1 MAVRTTPRG
10 EPRAGT
16 FPNGMEYL
24 TWGDGPRT
32 LLMLP
37 GGPGSSVPSG
47 LVRRATL
54 RWSAPLVSAGYT
66 VWLVTRRRHMPAGH
80 GVPDIAD
87 DYAGLVAEEFGGSV
101 HLVVGESYGGMVA
114 QHLAAAHPS
123 SAERVALV
131 VAGCEVNAWGKAVD
145 RRLADALLRGDR
157 TGAGAAFAEYVLPGD
172 RWRAVRRLLGP
183 LVARSALSATPTED
197 LVVELESEL
206 TFDSRAVLPRI
217 TAPVLLICGDRDQ
230 FFTREVVRE
239 TAELIPD
246 CRLTWY
252 PGAGH
257 VRAAS
262 SRQVARDVL
271 AFAP

>member
-1 MAVRTTPRG
+1 VAVRTKTRE
-10 EPRAGT
+10 EPRTGT

-24 TWGDGPRT
+24 TWGDGPRA
-32 LLMLP
+32 LLVLP

-47 LVRRATL
+47 LTRRASM
-54 RWSAPLVSAGYT
+54 RWFAPFLPAGYT
-66 VWLVTRRRHMPAGH
+66 IWLVTRRRHMPAGH
-80 GVPDIAD
+80 SVADVAD
-87 DYAGLVAEEFGGSV
+87 DYARLIAEEFGGSV

-123 SAERVALV
+123 SANRVALV
-131 VAGCEVNAWGKAVD
+131 VTGCEVNAWGKAVD
-145 RRLADALLRGDR
+145 RRLADALRRGDR
-157 TGAGAAFAEYVLPGD
+157 TAAGAAFAEYALPGD

-183 LVARSALSATPTED
+183 LVARSALSVTPTED
-197 LVVELESEL
+197 LLVELESEL
-206 TFDSRAVLPRI
+206 AFDSRSVLPRI

-230 FFTREVVRE
+230 FFPPEVVRE

-262 SRQVARDVL
+262 SRQVPRDVL

>member
-1 MAVRTTPRG
+1 MPGRTTPSG
-10 EPRAGT
+10 EARTGT
-16 FPNGMEYL
+16 FPNSMDYL
-24 TWGDGPRT
+24 SWGDGPRT
-32 LLMLP
+32 MLFLP

-47 LVRRATL
+47 PMRRASL
-54 RWSAPLVSAGYT
+54 RWGAPFLAAGYT
-66 VWLVTRRRHMPAGH
+66 VWRVTRRRLMPAGH
-80 GVPDIAD
+80 SVADIAD
-87 DYAGLVAEEFGGSV
+87 DYAGLIAEEFGGSV
-101 HLVVGESYGGMVA
+101 DLVVGESYGGMVA

-123 SAERVALV
+123 CVSRVALV

-145 RRLADALLRGDR
+145 RRLADALRRGDW
-157 TGAGAAFAEYVLPGD
+157 TAAGAAFAEYVLPGD

-183 LVARSALSATPTED
+183 LVARSALAGTPTED
-197 LVVELESEL
+197 VIVELESEL
-206 TFDSRAVLPRI
+206 AFDSRSVLPRI
-217 TAPVLLICGDRDQ
+217 SAPVLLICGDRDQ
-230 FFTREVVRE
+230 FFSVEVIRE

-262 SRQVARDVL
+262 SQQVPRDVI